1 MQVTFDMRH
10 HIHLV
15 GIGGIG
21 MSGIAEVLLNLGYQV
36 SGSDLIES
44 ETTRRLTSLG
54 AQITYGHQAE
64 RITPEIDVAV
74 ISSAVRY
81 ANPEVVRAR
90 ELKIPVIPRAEMLAE
105 LMRLKYGMAVAGTH
119 GKTTTTSLIATVCA
133 QANLDPTLVIGGKL
147 KTLGSNA
154 RLGQGQLFIAEA
166 DESDGTF
173 LLLTPTI
180 AVVTNIDPEHL
191 DHYGNM
197 ERVKAAYLDF
207 INRVPF
213 YGLAVL
219 CLDNVNVR
227 ALLPAVR
234 KRMVTYGFS
243 PEADLQ
249 ATNLTVSGMRTTCEV
264 WQGDEPLGQLTLA
277 MPGRHQALNALA
289 VVAVARELKIP
300 FATVQTALS
309 AFAGIHRRFEIK
321 GETDGVLVVDD
332 YAHHP
337 AEVRSTLQAAREGFQ
352 RRMIVVF
359 QPHRYT
365 RTRDLFD
372 DFLSAFD
379 EADLL
384 FLSNIYPAGE
394 ERIKGVSGEALYRAL
409 KRRGHLDVHFAQ
421 TQEAL
426 VETVLPLVHAGDM
439 VLTLGAGD
447 IYRVGEELLLRL
459 QTQQE
464 AATGKGRVLN
474 LQDKRAVRRRA

>member
-1 MQVTFDMRH
+1 
-10 HIHLV
+10 
-15 GIGGIG
+15 
-21 MSGIAEVLLNLGYQV
+21 
-36 SGSDLIES
+36 
-44 ETTRRLTSLG
+44 
-54 AQITYGHQAE
+54 
-64 RITPEIDVAV
+64 
-74 ISSAVRY
+74 
-81 ANPEVVRAR
+81 
-90 ELKIPVIPRAEMLAE
+90 MLAE
-105 LMRLKYGMAVAGTH
+105 LMRLKYGIAVAGTH

-154 RLGQGQLFIAEA
+154 RLGQGQLFVAEA

-173 LLLTPTI
+173 LLLTPSI

-197 ERVKAAYLDF
+197 ERVQAAYLDF

-219 CLDNVNVR
+219 CLDSVNVR

-234 KRMVTYGFS
+234 KRVVTYGLS
-243 PEADLQ
+243 PEANFR
-249 ATNLTVSGMRTTCEV
+249 ATGLTVSGMRTTCEV
-264 WQGDEPLGQLTLA
+264 WQEDKLLGQLTLA
-277 MPGRHQALNALA
+277 MPGRHYALNALA
-289 VVAVARELKIP
+289 VAAVAAELKIP

-337 AEVRSTLQAAREGFQ
+337 AEVRATLQAAREGFQ
-352 RRMIVVF
+352 RRMIVLF

-379 EADLL
+379 EADILL
-384 FLSNIYPAGE
+384 LSEIYPAGE
-394 ERIKGVSGEALYRAL
+394 ERIAGVSGETLYRAL
-409 KRRGHLDVHFAQ
+409 KRRGHLDVHFVPAK
-421 TQEAL
+421 EDW
-426 VETVLPLVHAGDM
+426 VGTVLRLVRAGDI

-447 IYRVGEELLLRL
+447 VYKAAEELLLRL
-459 QTQQE
+459 EARAQGSGLVLGYKQRTRTTNTNNEQT
-464 AATGKGRVLN
+464 
-474 LQDKRAVRRRA
+474 